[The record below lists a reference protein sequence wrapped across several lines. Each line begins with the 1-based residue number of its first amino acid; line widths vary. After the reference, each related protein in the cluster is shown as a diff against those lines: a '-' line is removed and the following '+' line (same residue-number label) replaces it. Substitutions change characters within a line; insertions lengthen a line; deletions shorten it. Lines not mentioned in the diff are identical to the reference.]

1 MSVRSVEV
9 REPLPRLQARVEQM
23 VLDAGF
29 IPCAADADIILLC
42 ADSPVEGWDATGGI
56 GTSVVVASAIRPTA
70 LSQIDAVTTLAR
82 PFDQAS
88 LQRALQL
95 AAETLAD
102 EKPAVVDD
110 LEAEADLDA
119 DIEADLDAVIEADL
133 DADIEADLDADVEVD
148 DILDD
153 LDAAELGAELP
164 APAELTPA
172 DIRVAH
178 DSRPVSKATV
188 RVPPSAE
195 TALRLE
201 CLVAAA
207 TEIAES
213 VDVLA
218 ALSDEDARIEAVL
231 TMLRSHLGE

>member
-1 MSVRSVEV
+1 
-9 REPLPRLQARVEQM
+9 M

-95 AAETLAD
+95 AAETLAV

-110 LEAEADLDA
+110 LEVEADLDA
-119 DIEADLDAVIEADL
+119 DIEADL